1 MDFKE
6 VRDLPVD
13 VDSDYIIN
21 RFLKGSLILLVT
33 FVLFILLGQ
42 GRVGSVPLLYHY
54 LKKFL

>member
-1 MDFKE
+1 M
-6 VRDLPVD
+6 RDLPVD